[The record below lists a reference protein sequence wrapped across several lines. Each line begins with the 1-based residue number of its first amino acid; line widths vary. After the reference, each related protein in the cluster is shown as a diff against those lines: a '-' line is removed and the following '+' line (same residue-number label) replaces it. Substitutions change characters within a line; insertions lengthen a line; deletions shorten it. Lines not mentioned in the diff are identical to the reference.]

1 MSIRN
6 FPGSGIHL
14 RGGSMDWF
22 PAEKAVFNVWKVSTS
37 LPGRFN
43 LICTMC
49 TAHIHE
55 TDLEKT
61 LRLIFMSNF
70 YSKLETND
78 CYRVLADNVIVQI
91 GSSGKNFQKKF
102 NTLCEMCALKR
113 QVLSSLIL

>member
-1 MSIRN
+1 
-6 FPGSGIHL
+6 
-14 RGGSMDWF
+14 MDWF

-78 CYRVLADNVIVQI
+78 CYRVPITLLYKFVRVARTFKK
-91 GSSGKNFQKKF
+91 SSTHFVK
-102 NTLCEMCALKR
+102 C
-113 QVLSSLIL
+113 VP